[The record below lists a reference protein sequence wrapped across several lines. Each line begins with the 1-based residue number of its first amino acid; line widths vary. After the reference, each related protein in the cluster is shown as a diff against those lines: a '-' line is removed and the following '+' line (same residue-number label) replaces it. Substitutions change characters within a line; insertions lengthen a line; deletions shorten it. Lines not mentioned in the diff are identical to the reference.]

1 MDFRRILDMVEAKYF
16 LIIDDDA
23 DDREFFREA
32 VAQVFPSAQCQEAI
46 DGVEALK
53 KLRMESEQLPDYIFL
68 DLNMPRMDGKS
79 LLVELKK
86 DCQLKH
92 IPVVI
97 FTTSSALE
105 DKEQTQILGAAS
117 FITKPYEFDK
127 LCNCIQSV
135 VEVSCVK
142 QD

>member
-1 MDFRRILDMVEAKYF
+1 MVDAKYF

-32 VAQVFPSAQCQEAI
+32 VSQVFPGVQCQEAI

-53 KLRMESEQLPDYIFL
+53 KLRIESEQLPDYIFL

-79 LLVELKK
+79 VLVELKK

-92 IPVVI
+92 IPVGI
-97 FTTSSALE
+97 FTTSSAPE
-105 DKEQTQILGAAS
+105 DKEESLILGAAS
-117 FITKPYEFDK
+117 FITKPYEFEK
-127 LCNCIQSV
+127 LCDSIQSV
-135 VEVSCVK
+135 VELSCLR

>member
-1 MDFRRILDMVEAKYF
+1 MVEAKCF
-16 LIIDDDA
+16 LVVDDDA

-32 VAQVFPSAQCQEAI
+32 VSEVFPNAQCREAI
-46 DGVEALK
+46 DGVDALA
-53 KLRMESEQLPDYIFL
+53 KLRLASEQLPDYIFL

-86 DCQLKH
+86 DCQFRQ
-92 IPVVI
+92 IPVIV
-97 FTTSSALE
+97 FTTSSAPK
-105 DKEQTQILGAAS
+105 DKEETQILGAAS

-127 LCNCIQSV
+127 LCKSIQSV
-135 VEVSCVK
+135 LELTCLR